1 IYRASEAPDVASAV
15 SLNRRTSERLLQ
27 PGALKDL
34 EKPLSV
40 IAYAGEEKPPFV
52 AFYSF
57 LPDVQFENVWKV
69 ARLAAGSDRYRYWI
83 SYDFAGFGG
92 EHGGPAHIAPAHRDW
107 LDGAPCLSTGDAF
120 SF

>member
-1 IYRASEAPDVASAV
+1 MGWHIFGTRLEFAATRHGLSLRGEGSQHLAASSPPPADLAAELALWTIYRASEAPDVASAV

-40 IAYAGEEKPPFV
+40 IAYAGEEKPAFV

-57 LPDVQFENVWKV
+57 LRDAQFENVWKV
-69 ARLAAGSDRYRYWI
+69 
-83 SYDFAGFGG
+83 
-92 EHGGPAHIAPAHRDW
+92 
-107 LDGAPCLSTGDAF
+107 
-120 SF
+120 